1 MSEIVGFDITPD
13 AGTTLRKVLKLNLYP
28 FLVQFEEI
36 SVGATKVIILTSKSM
51 LIRKTCCESVMLA
64 MKIEYELVITVKSI
78 FTTHI
83 VVIC

>member
-51 LIRKTCCESVMLA
+51 LIRKTCCEYVMLA